1 MKILVF
7 LFFLMFSI
15 VIHASPLV
23 SESLPVNRI
32 LMIEKLAKEAQ
43 VQLNTYSHGKSFEE
57 EQTRKTW
64 LKDQLEPQIEAIVD
78 EVSKPSDLYIMAILL
93 QEGYAEFFTSLRDQ
107 TMARALEYVV
117 MRLAQLGTEEAYNYF
132 IRLKK
137 FYGRDGG
144 EAVKYRVLEFKYLK
158 QYSKDP
164 RVLQAKSANDFI

>member
-1 MKILVF
+1 
-7 LFFLMFSI
+7 MFSI

-78 EVSKPSDLYIMAILL
+78 DVSKPSDLYIMAILL
-93 QEGYAEFFTSLRDQ
+93 QEGYAEFLHHCVTRRWRERWS
-107 TMARALEYVV
+107 M
-117 MRLAQLGTEEAYNYF
+117 
-132 IRLKK
+132 
-137 FYGRDGG
+137 
-144 EAVKYRVLEFKYLK
+144 
-158 QYSKDP
+158 
-164 RVLQAKSANDFI
+164 